1 MIIRRY
7 HVVAQPLSEVFNSLD
22 HGEAHQLVTVV
33 LYPFLHVYL
42 KQAVVVSWVLHSVP
56 SVNLLVEEIVHDDV
70 AVDAPSDIHVV
81 DFGLLEI
88 RVQSDLKCRKDG
100 SLGLVQLEPVVPVL
114 KQLEGFLDVVPHG
127 VSLCFGLQRYLKCGF

>member
-7 HVVAQPLSEVFNSLD
+7 HVVAQPLSKVFNCLD
-22 HGEAHQLVTVV
+22 HGEAHQLVAVV
-33 LYPFLHVYL
+33 LFPFLHEDL

-56 SVNLLVEEIVHDDV
+56 SVYLLVEEVVHDDV
-70 AVDAPSDIHVV
+70 AVDAPSNIHIV

-114 KQLEGFLDVVPHG
+114 KQLEGLFDVVPHS
-127 VSLCFGLQRYLKCGF
+127 VFLCFGLQRYLKG